1 MFLTFQKLL
10 KYIILKKEDLQLFKH
25 KVQVRVRTWEVD
37 WQGIVHNSYYLRYME
52 IGRLEYRRAYGYDL
66 SPDGTF
72 NDGLKVF
79 VVHNSVDYHATATL
93 DDILDVYTRVS
104 WIKNSSFCF
113 EHVIIKHNDNAIL
126 STGKGILVNVDFN
139 TNKPF
144 PLPQKFVDEIKQYE
158 IECNL
163 IRE

>member
-1 MFLTFQKLL
+1 MK
-10 KYIILKKEDLQLFKH
+10 KDDILLFKH

-52 IGRLEYRRAYGYDL
+52 IGRLEYRRAFGYDL

-79 VVHNSVDYHATATL
+79 VVHNSVDYHAVATL
-93 DDILDVYTRVS
+93 DDVLDVYTRVS

-113 EHVIIKHNDNAIL
+113 EHVIVRHKGSSLL
-126 STGKGILVNVDFN
+126 STGKGILVNVDFK
-139 TNKPF
+139 TNRPV
-144 PLPQKFVDEIKQYE
+144 PLPLIFVDEIKQYE
-158 IECNL
+158 IECNV

>member
-1 MFLTFQKLL
+1 M
-10 KYIILKKEDLQLFKH
+10 
-25 KVQVRVRTWEVD
+25 RVRTWEVD

-52 IGRLEYRRAYGYDL
+52 IGRLEYRRTYGYDL

-79 VVHNSVDYHATATL
+79 VVHNSVDYHAVATL
-93 DDILDVYTRVS
+93 DDLLDVYTRVS

-113 EHVIIKHNDNAIL
+113 EHVIIKHKDKVVL
-126 STGKGILVNVDFN
+126 STGKGILVNVDFK
-139 TNKPF
+139 TNRPII
-144 PLPQKFVDEIKQYE
+144 LPQKFVDEIKQYE
-158 IECNL
+158 IECNV